1 MTPEAEAHM
10 RAKLEREL
18 FSIERQ
24 HCRNVA
30 EREERD
36 YRAAQLRADI
46 ANLAHFKVG
55 HP

>member
-1 MTPEAEAHM
+1 M
-10 RAKLEREL
+10 LEREL

-24 HCRNVA
+24 HCRNIA

-46 ANLAHFKVG
+46 ENLKHFRIG